1 MGRGTDLGPSGSIPP
16 PSSGAFSNILSID
29 TGPALT
35 FDLASTIN
43 GEAPDS
49 PITITSSGSGVTYSF
64 PLSTTSEVHTPL
76 NASSPS
82 SSAPPL
88 PTRPTVRQDIE
99 PDLRIADS
107 SVAPPL
113 PARPDVARQPSLQAS
128 APEESLHNTPG
139 QTEYTSETLNDSQ
152 SMGLPSIVGG
162 SGLATASS
170 ADGAEREKS
179 VSSLPPGAAPP
190 HWKGEVSRKPAPRE

>member
-1 MGRGTDLGPSGSIPP
+1 MGRGTDPGPSGSIPP

-43 GEAPDS
+43 GEVPDS

-64 PLSTTSEVHTPL
+64 PLPTTSEAHVPL

-88 PTRPTVRQDIE
+88 PARPTARQDIE
-99 PDLRIADS
+99 PGLQIADS
-107 SVAPPL
+107 TVAPPL
-113 PARPDVARQPSLQAS
+113 PARPDVTRQSSLQAS
-128 APEESLHNTPG
+128 APEKTHHDTPG
-139 QTEYTSETLNDSQ
+139 RTEYASQTLSDSQ
-152 SMGLPSIVGG
+152 SLSLPAIVDG
-162 SGLATASS
+162 SASTTAYSP
-170 ADGAEREKS
+170 DGPEREKA